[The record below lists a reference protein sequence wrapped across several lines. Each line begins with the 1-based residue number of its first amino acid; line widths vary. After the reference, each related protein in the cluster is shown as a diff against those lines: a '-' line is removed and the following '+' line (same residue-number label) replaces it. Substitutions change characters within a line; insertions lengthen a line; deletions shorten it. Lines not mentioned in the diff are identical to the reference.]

1 MSNFNVFY
9 CPIHKLMFSCP
20 SGVCCEEPDPL
31 SEGSPK
37 NGTRSKK
44 CAKHSPYDALK
55 KLWNAGAT
63 FNATTITIGNKYYGR
78 LSADEQ
84 YKRMS
89 LDIKRHIKKYREIE
103 QWFFYT
109 FELQKNGQL
118 HAHGIEVGTYQE
130 SFVESF
136 YKWGDRNMHPES
148 FKKVSDFDAYY
159 SYITKEPEYPSVH
172 NFSKKSILNLLNKP
186 LPEVSR

>member
-20 SGVCCEEPDPL
+20 SGICCEEPDPL
-31 SEGSPK
+31 SIGSPN
-37 NGTRSKK
+37 NGTRRK
-44 CAKHSPYDALK
+44 CPKHSPYDALK

-78 LSADEQ
+78 MSADEQ

-89 LDIKRHIKKYREIE
+89 RDIRRHIKTYAEDDS
-103 QWFFYT
+103 WYFYT

-118 HAHGIEVGTYQE
+118 HSHGIEVNTYWAKFIN
-130 SFVESF
+130 SFELYGS
-136 YKWGDRNMHPES
+136 RNIHKES
-148 FKKVSDFDAYY
+148 FKKVSDFEAYY
-159 SYITKEPEYPSVH
+159 KYITKEPEYPSVH
-172 NFSKKSILNLLNKP
+172 NLSKKNIINLLNKP